1 MEMVMPLF
9 RLAAAGMLA
18 LAAFP
23 ALAEERVFNLPAFD
37 RVDVSAG
44 IKVNITAGEP
54 QNVVVKTVNGNFEDL
69 EIEVRDGALHLSREW
84 NRLRW
89 HGKKTDYLVTISV
102 DTLRGIEASSGS
114 NADLL
119 NVDTRA
125 LNIDISSG
133 AFASVA
139 GASDECVIDISSGG
153 NLEAKNLTCNA
164 IAVDVSSGGR
174 GAVSVREAVN
184 GDASSGGHVAVYG
197 APSLINIDRS
207 SGGRIVVKPTAQAR
221 RD

>member
-1 MEMVMPLF
+1 MPLF
-9 RLAAAGMLA
+9 RLAAAASALA

-23 ALAEERVFNLPAFD
+23 ALAEERIFDLPTFD

-44 IKVNITAGEP
+44 IKVKITAGEP

-69 EIEVRDGALHLSREW
+69 EVEVRDGALRLSREW

-89 HGKKTDYLVTISV
+89 HGKKADYTVTISV
-102 DTLRGIEASSGS
+102 DNLRGLEASSGS
-114 NADLL
+114 NAHLFNIDA
-119 NVDTRA
+119 RE

-133 AFASVA
+133 AYASII
-139 GASDECVIDISSGG
+139 GDSDECVIDISSGG
-153 NLEAKNLTCNA
+153 NLEGKSLTCNA

-174 GAVSVREAVN
+174 GAVSVREVVN

-197 APSLINIDRS
+197 APSLVNIDRS